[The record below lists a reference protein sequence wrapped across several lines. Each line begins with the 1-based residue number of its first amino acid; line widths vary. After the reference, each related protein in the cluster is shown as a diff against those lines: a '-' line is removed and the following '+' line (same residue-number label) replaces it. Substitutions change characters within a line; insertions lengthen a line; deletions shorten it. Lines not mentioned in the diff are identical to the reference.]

1 MPTNITV
8 PLSSG
13 EDAVSALPPGAM
25 SPDAMARAAAM
36 LENAITATSP
46 PRMYTGI
53 QTDGQPVYTQPP
65 PPFNEDVVP
74 LAHKPRPAELF
85 EGGQPPV
92 YPPAIHAA
100 DSSVRG
106 PPPQGVSTSKKVAPT
121 IHIASTPIAGGSTTE
136 TTAAPKQSSTTT
148 NTDTTSSKASS
159 NTTTNNKSSNNNN
172 TSKSSKSKTKKK
184 SSPRPSMNSENNPF
198 DEDPNIPAAVH
209 SIIHLLQTY
218 GPLSYE
224 QLKCNMVPELVPLP
238 EAPKT
243 VSTPKTLPPP
253 KLGQMQDQLKEKEKQ
268 NEAEGGG
275 KKVRPPKDKLQK
287 VLDILHEL
295 GVIHL
300 IDKTRLPNN
309 EDSGTIPAAAIN
321 NNANYKPTAQAFE
334 AAYNDPN
341 PIYCFGNGVP
351 RMDTVWPEQIL
362 NEIKLAGEEVL
373 RMKERVDILKKTLLA
388 VDEANKQVN
397 NVEGGE
403 NAANSSEPSEA
414 ATEKQPATKPK
425 RKGPTTE
432 QHAIQTLKQLYSEYP
447 EIVQDPVYAAALRM
461 FRINVGNKINHHK
474 IFVENDAEVTMITNK
489 VLLGGG
495 NNNKGGNSASL
506 KSSSSD
512 NLQKGLKRSASTDS
526 SGPRKRGR
534 KKKGQGPKKK
544 SSSDSLKGAGG
555 RGNNAPAVQANAS
568 WA

>member
-46 PRMYTGI
+46 PRVYTGI
-53 QTDGQPVYTQPP
+53 HTDGQPVYKQPP

-74 LAHKPRPAELF
+74 LAHKPRPTEFF

-92 YPPAIHAA
+92 NPPAIHVA
-100 DSSVRG
+100 DSL
-106 PPPQGVSTSKKVAPT
+106 QGASASKKVAPT
-121 IHIASTPIAGGSTTE
+121 IHIASSLAITTE

-148 NTDTTSSKASS
+148 NTDTTSS
-159 NTTTNNKSSNNNN
+159 TTTNNKSSNYNN

-268 NEAEGGG
+268 NEAEGG

-309 EDSGTIPAAAIN
+309 EDSGTMTAATIN

-388 VDEANKQVN
+388 VDEANKQAN

-403 NAANSSEPSEA
+403 NEANSSEPSEA

-495 NNNKGGNSASL
+495 NNKGGNTTSL